1 VNPHHSSPPSPLA
14 ADREIGDMREVRE
27 IREMRAMRAMRDR
40 DHDADIVDAV
50 AGSEFVDDLIRLR
63 DDDQG

>member
-27 IREMRAMRAMRDR
+27 IREMRDR

>member
-27 IREMRAMRAMRDR
+27 MRAMRDR